1 MAGWSRRGFTAL
13 VGAGMVAAALPRR
26 TRAETRARVVV
37 IGGGFGGATA
47 AKYLRLLD
55 PAIEVTLVEP
65 SPSFYTCPFSNLVL
79 AGLRPMSAIRH
90 GYDKLAG
97 TYGVKLV
104 QASAAA
110 VDPVK
115 KSVVLAGGGT
125 LDYDRLVLSPGIDFR
140 WGDIASYDEAA
151 SQRMP
156 HAWKAGPQ
164 TELLAKQLQAM
175 EDGGLVIIAPPA
187 DPFRCPPGPYER
199 ASLIAHYLKTSK
211 PRSKILILDAKD
223 SFSKKGLFTAAWAKL
238 YGGMIEWVPASSD
251 GKIVRVD
258 PAAMSVESEFGE
270 AHKGAVVNIIPPQR
284 AAAIAHKAGVADDSG
299 WCPIHP
305 TTFESTLQKDIH
317 VVGDAAIAQPM
328 PKSGFAANSQAKIVA
343 AALVAAF
350 RGETPPS
357 PVLANTCYSMVA
369 PDYGISVADVYRVEA
384 DKLVTVKGGGLSPAD
399 APDSYRAAEARYA
412 AGWYA
417 SITSDCFG

>member
-65 SPSFYTCPFSNLVL
+65 NPYFYTCPFSNLVL

-125 LDYDRLVLSPGIDFR
+125 LDY
-140 WGDIASYDEAA
+140 
-151 SQRMP
+151 
-156 HAWKAGPQ
+156 
-164 TELLAKQLQAM
+164 
-175 EDGGLVIIAPPA
+175 
-187 DPFRCPPGPYER
+187 
-199 ASLIAHYLKTSK
+199 
-211 PRSKILILDAKD
+211 
-223 SFSKKGLFTAAWAKL
+223 
-238 YGGMIEWVPASSD
+238 
-251 GKIVRVD
+251 
-258 PAAMSVESEFGE
+258 
-270 AHKGAVVNIIPPQR
+270 
-284 AAAIAHKAGVADDSG
+284 
-299 WCPIHP
+299 
-305 TTFESTLQKDIH
+305 
-317 VVGDAAIAQPM
+317 
-328 PKSGFAANSQAKIVA
+328 
-343 AALVAAF
+343 
-350 RGETPPS
+350 
-357 PVLANTCYSMVA
+357 
-369 PDYGISVADVYRVEA
+369 
-384 DKLVTVKGGGLSPAD
+384 
-399 APDSYRAAEARYA
+399 
-412 AGWYA
+412 
-417 SITSDCFG
+417 